1 MNADIH
7 SQSDDI
13 EPAVQPAARATFFGR
28 SQTLLALVLV
38 GLFLLGALVRLIDL
52 TDPPLDFHGTRQLR
66 NAIVARGLYYQMEPE
81 VDPARRATAATFL
94 RFVGQYEPP
103 ILEGIV
109 AVTYRVIG
117 QEVLWVSRLYTT
129 LFWLIGGIVL
139 FALARRM
146 VSVDGA
152 VIATGF
158 YLLLPFAA
166 QASRSFQPD
175 PGMVMW
181 FILFL
186 YGIYRWSENP
196 RWRWVILAGL
206 AAGMAALVK
215 VVIAY
220 MIAGGAIA
228 IVLGTLGFKRALKST
243 QVWSMAGLMV
253 LPSLVY
259 YLIFS
264 PSGRITEYV
273 TAWTIS
279 LLQLLL
285 DPALYVRWLGMLQ
298 NLFGLSIL
306 FLSLA
311 GVLISRPRSRILL
324 AGLWLGYLVYGLTLP
339 YQMYTH
345 DYYHLQLT
353 PLLALSL
360 APVVTLV
367 LEKMSQQPRR
377 WQIIFAGVLLVA
389 ALYPAW
395 VTRSDLFAAD
405 YRNDPS
411 YWQGIASQ
419 LPEEGN
425 IIALTQDYGY
435 PLMYFGWRYV
445 DLWPITGEQELAEL
459 RGRGKDF
466 TERFANQTAD
476 EDYFLITAFNQFNR
490 QPELQQQLD
499 ENYLLVAEGSGYRLY
514 DLHQPAAAP

>member
-1 MNADIH
+1 MNKETRTHLNHFEPD
-7 SQSDDI
+7 SQST
-13 EPAVQPAARATFFGR
+13 ARGTFFGR
-28 SQTLLALVLV
+28 SNTVLTLVLV

-66 NAIVARGLYYQMEPE
+66 NAIVARGLYYQLQPDA
-81 VDPARRATAATFL
+81 DPDMRATAATFL

-103 ILEGIV
+103 ILEGLV
-109 AVTYRVIG
+109 AVTYRAIG
-117 QEVLWVSRLYTT
+117 REVLWISRLYTT
-129 LFWLIGGIVL
+129 LFWLIGGITL

-175 PGMVMW
+175 PGMVTW
-181 FILFL
+181 FIFFL
-186 YGIYRWSENP
+186 YGIYRWSETP
-196 RWRWVILAGL
+196 RWRWVLLAGL
-206 AAGMAALVK
+206 AAGISALLK
-215 VVIAY
+215 VIIAY
-220 MIAGGAIA
+220 MIAGGALA
-228 IVLGTLGFKRALKST
+228 IVLGTLGLRRALKSP

-253 LPSLVY
+253 LPSLIY
-259 YLIFS
+259 YLAFS

-273 TAWTIS
+273 TAWTLS

-298 NLFGLSIL
+298 NLFGLGIL
-306 FLSLA
+306 FFGLA
-311 GVLISRPRSRILL
+311 GVLISPPRSRIFL
-324 AGLWLGYLVYGLTLP
+324 AGLWLGYLIYGLTLP

-367 LEKMSQQPRR
+367 LEKVSRQPRL
-377 WQIIFAGVLLVA
+377 WQIVFAGVLLMA

-405 YRNDPS
+405 YRNDPT

-419 LPEEGN
+419 LPDDGN

-476 EDYFLITAFNQFNR
+476 DDYFLITAFNQFNR
-490 QPELQQQLD
+490 QPDLQQELE
-499 ENYLLVAEGSGYRLY
+499 ENYRLVGEGGGYRLY
-514 DLHQPAAAP
+514 DLRQPAAAP

>member
-1 MNADIH
+1 MNTEIH
-7 SQSDDI
+7 M
-13 EPAVQPAARATFFGR
+13 EPTTPGSNLQTPARATYFGR
-28 SQTLLALVLV
+28 SSTVLALVLV
-38 GLFLLGALVRLIDL
+38 GIFLLGAVVRLIDL

-66 NAIVARGLYYQMEPE
+66 NAIVARGLYYQMEPNA
-81 VDPARRATAATFL
+81 DPQARATAATFL
-94 RFVGQYEPP
+94 RYVGQYEPP
-103 ILEGIV
+103 ILEGLV
-109 AVTYRVIG
+109 AVTYRAIG
-117 QEVLWVSRLYTT
+117 HEVLWVSRLYTT
-129 LFWLIGGIVL
+129 LFWLIGGIAL

-146 VSVDGA
+146 TSVDGA

-186 YGIYRWSENP
+186 YGIYRWSESP

-228 IVLGTLGFKRALKST
+228 IVLSTLGFKRAVKSA

-253 LPSLVY
+253 LPSLIY
-259 YLIFS
+259 YLAFS

-298 NLFGLSIL
+298 NLFGLGIL
-306 FLSLA
+306 FLGLA
-311 GVLISRPRSRILL
+311 GVLISRPRARVFL
-324 AGLWLGYLVYGLTLP
+324 AGLWLGYLIYGLTLP

-360 APVVTLV
+360 APVAALI
-367 LEKMSQQPRR
+367 LEKISLQPRV
-377 WQIIFAGVLLVA
+377 WQIAFAGVLLAA

-395 VTRSDLFAAD
+395 VTRSDLFAAN
-405 YRNDPS
+405 YRTDPA

-419 LPEEGN
+419 LPEDGS

-445 DLWPITGEQELAEL
+445 NLWPITGEQELAEL

-466 TERFANQTAD
+466 AERFASMTD
-476 EDYFLITAFNQFNR
+476 GVDYFLITAFNQFNR
-490 QPELQQQLD
+490 QPDLQQELD
-499 ENYLLVAEGSGYRLY
+499 ANYKLVDDGSGYRLY
-514 DLHQPAAAP
+514 DLRQPASAP

>member
-1 MNADIH
+1 MAAQKKTSSNSLD
-7 SQSDDI
+7 
-13 EPAVQPAARATFFGR
+13 PAAGFTTQATYFGR
-28 SQTLLALVLV
+28 SRVLLALVLV

-66 NAIVARGLYYQMEPE
+66 NAIVARGLYYQLQPNADPE
-81 VDPARRATAATFL
+81 MRATAATFL

-103 ILEGIV
+103 ILEELV
-109 AVTYRVIG
+109 AVTYRAIG

-129 LFWLIGGIVL
+129 LFWLVGGIAL

-186 YGIYRWSENP
+186 YGIYRWSEAP
-196 RWRWVILAGL
+196 RWRWVLMAGL

-228 IVLGTLGFKRALKST
+228 IVLRTLGFRRALKSL

-259 YLIFS
+259 YLAFS

-273 TAWTIS
+273 TAWTLS
-279 LLQLLL
+279 LIQLLL

-306 FLSLA
+306 FFGLV
-311 GVLISRPRSRILL
+311 GVIISRSRSRIFL
-324 AGLWLGYLVYGLTLP
+324 AGLWLGYLIYGLTLP

-367 LEKMSQQPRR
+367 LEKISRQPRQ
-377 WQIIFAGVLLVA
+377 WQIVCAGVLLLA

-405 YRNDPS
+405 YRNDPA

-419 LPEEGN
+419 LPKDGN

-466 TERFANQTAD
+466 EERFANQTAD
-476 EDYFLITAFNQFNR
+476 EDYFLITAFNQYNR
-490 QPELQQQLD
+490 QPELQQELE
-499 ENYLLVAEGSGYRLY
+499 ENYQLVGEGSGYRLY
-514 DLHQPAAAP
+514 DLRQPAAAP